1 MAWPHVEKVPHPT
14 PFSTW
19 HFQASPVS
27 SENPKQPETFPNS
40 QGKIAD
46 VIWQNMMN
54 VVQNKGNR
62 MVKLRC

>member
-19 HFQASPVS
+19 HYQASPVS

-40 QGKIAD
+40 QGK
-46 VIWQNMMN
+46 NS
-54 VVQNKGNR
+54 
-62 MVKLRC
+62 RCDLAEHDERCAEQGE